1 MALLGLAMLMG
12 CNQSPTERFQSCRER
27 ATNGESLETLSTCLS
42 ARSVTML
49 SALNR
54 QTEETDGALEYLA
67 EFDALL
73 DVRIDPESDVDIN
86 GGIAFLRTMNNETV
100 VMLKEDGDWRID
112 VMELRSFWTP
122 LADALE
128 AE

>member
-1 MALLGLAMLMG
+1 MALLGLAMLLG
-12 CNQSPTERFQSCRER
+12 CNQSPAERFQSCRER
-27 ATNGESLETLSTCLS
+27 ATSGEPLETLSDCFS

-49 SALNR
+49 SALHR

-73 DVRIDPESDVDIN
+73 DVQIDPDSEMDIN
-86 GGIAFLRTMNNETV
+86 GGIAFLKTLNNETV

-112 VMELRSFWTP
+112 VMEMRSFWAP
-122 LADALE
+122 LAEALE